1 MAITLGA
8 DTLKSWG
15 RFSSGRAEGVTREES
30 VESVMEEV
38 AIASDDDTEPARRV
52 RKPANI
58 LIAGEA
64 SGGQFAIVE
73 THAAYGADPPCH
85 IHSRE
90 DEVVYVLAGRALVQ
104 VGELFSSI
112 GAGECLYLPRGCE
125 HAILAE
131 SPEARLLLITL
142 PAGIEGYY
150 RELDLASD
158 AEAADVERLIAV
170 AARYG
175 LTITGPAMSRPA

>member
-1 MAITLGA
+1 
-8 DTLKSWG
+8 
-15 RFSSGRAEGVTREES
+15 
-30 VESVMEEV
+30 MEEV
-38 AIASDDDTEPARRV
+38 AIASDADAESARRV
-52 RKPANI
+52 RKSANI
-58 LIAGEA
+58 LIDGDA

-73 THAAYGADPPCH
+73 THAAYGIDPPCH
-85 IHSRE
+85 IHSHE

-158 AEAADVERLIAV
+158 AEVDDVERQIAV

-175 LTITGPAMSRPA
+175 LTITGPAMPRPA

>member
-1 MAITLGA
+1 
-8 DTLKSWG
+8 
-15 RFSSGRAEGVTREES
+15 
-30 VESVMEEV
+30 MEE
-38 AIASDDDTEPARRV
+38 IAVTSDDDAESARPV
-52 RKPANI
+52 RRPTKI
-58 LIAGEA
+58 VIAGET
-64 SGGQFAIVE
+64 SGGKFAIVE
-73 THAAYGADPPCH
+73 TAAAYGVDPPCH

-104 VGELFSSI
+104 VGELFHRI
-112 GAGECLYLPRGCE
+112 GVGECIYLPRGCE

-150 RELDLASD
+150 RELDLVSD
-158 AEAADVERLIAV
+158 EEAADVERLIAV

-175 LTITGPAMSRPA
+175 LMITGPAMIRPT

>member
-1 MAITLGA
+1 MEAITITSEDDA
-8 DTLKSWG
+8 
-15 RFSSGRAEGVTREES
+15 
-30 VESVMEEV
+30 
-38 AIASDDDTEPARRV
+38 ASARRTQ
-52 RKPANI
+52 KSANI
-58 LIAGEA
+58 LIAGGA

-85 IHSRE
+85 LHSRE

-104 VGELFSSI
+104 VGEFVNSV

-150 RELDLASD
+150 RELAFTSD
-158 AEAADVERLIAV
+158 AEAADVERLIAI

-175 LTITGPAMSRPA
+175 LTITGPAMSRPT